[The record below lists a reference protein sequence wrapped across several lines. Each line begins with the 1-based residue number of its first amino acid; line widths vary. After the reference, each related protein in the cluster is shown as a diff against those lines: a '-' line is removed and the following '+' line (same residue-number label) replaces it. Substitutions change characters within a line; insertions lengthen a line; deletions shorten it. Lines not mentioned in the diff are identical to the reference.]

1 VDAVRVGQAEAV
13 AHSTPEGERIQ
24 PKLGYLSSG
33 LRGNALRK
41 VPEAGAP
48 QAATA
53 ASDSA
58 RIRVGHEA
66 LRLVVVF
73 LHDESECTLKLKT
86 GHLHTVVDVEEVV
99 IIRGYRHCWHLQ
111 CTGLQR
117 R

>member
-1 VDAVRVGQAEAV
+1 MDAVRVGQAEAV

-48 QAATA
+48 QAATT

-66 LRLVVVF
+66 LVVVF

-86 GHLHTVVDVEEVV
+86 GHLHTVSMLKKKSSSSRLSTLLASPVHK
-99 IIRGYRHCWHLQ
+99 I
-111 CTGLQR
+111 
-117 R
+117 